1 MDICYIFKL
10 QSTAL
15 PTMIL
20 RGYGFERVFHFNTS
34 NVGNLIHTVSR
45 DGMPRML
52 TLYRKPSTLSHPLFR
67 SVQIEKERGDLVKAH
82 LMANW
87 LHTRH
92 ALLPPSWKTLAMRQL
107 MATCWM
113 RSNVIYVG
121 QDPALVRLED
131 VTIDK
136 LRRST
141 PRLCCSGR
149 SCRRPAW
156 GVCYTWTSHNSLSS
170 P

>member
-82 LMANW
+82 LMAN
-87 LHTRH
+87 
-92 ALLPPSWKTLAMRQL
+92 
-107 MATCWM
+107 
-113 RSNVIYVG
+113 
-121 QDPALVRLED
+121 
-131 VTIDK
+131 
-136 LRRST
+136 
-141 PRLCCSGR
+141 
-149 SCRRPAW
+149 
-156 GVCYTWTSHNSLSS
+156 
-170 P
+170 